1 MLKNGIVSRYACNFQ
16 FHEKK
21 MRKLINFTIFLF
33 FKELI
38 VILKAN
44 MREIEDR
51 WTSGKGP
58 LANEFKA
65 EEIRRL
71 VRALF
76 QNTDKRAEMLTR
88 IR

>member
-1 MLKNGIVSRYACNFQ
+1 M
-16 FHEKK
+16 
-21 MRKLINFTIFLF
+21 
-33 FKELI
+33 
-38 VILKAN
+38 ILKAN

>member
-1 MLKNGIVSRYACNFQ
+1 M
-16 FHEKK
+16 
-21 MRKLINFTIFLF
+21 
-33 FKELI
+33 
-38 VILKAN
+38 ILNAN
-44 MREIEDR
+44 MREIEDC
-51 WTSGKGP
+51 WTNGKGP

-76 QNTDKRAEMLTR
+76 QNTTKRAEMLAR

>member
-1 MLKNGIVSRYACNFQ
+1 MESFQGTLYDFQ
-16 FHEKK
+16 FQGKNEK
-21 MRKLINFTIFLF
+21 ITNFTIFLF

>member
-1 MLKNGIVSRYACNFQ
+1 M
-16 FHEKK
+16 
-21 MRKLINFTIFLF
+21 
-33 FKELI
+33 
-38 VILKAN
+38 ILKAS

-51 WTSGKGP
+51 WTNGKGP
-58 LANEFKA
+58 LANEFKV
-65 EEIRRL
+65 EEVRRL